1 MEKRINRLINKS
13 FEKTLL
19 DQPVPNKKVKFSLR
33 GNKPKLETIKLLPE
47 PLKPT
52 KPKPIPKPRVKS
64 KKPVPLPRLK
74 PVPLPRRIPVPL
86 QRRGSLPRRKPSSRP
101 RRKAPKPI
109 DIKVKR
115 LIDEITPY
123 YKPEAIEEFSKILKD
138 KKSLRV
144 NIVKRR
150 QALRNR
156 VKSFEVAIVERKDP
170 SKQLFYTTPGVAEE
184 LEDILNRDGGM
195 KAYVT
200 LHVTFKK
207 KKIEYRDDGQAKE
220 VFEDKDA
227 YFNSTAFTILNEYQ
241 IIDALDK
248 AAEEINN
255 KIAVWLSEGSGW
267 TIVEISSHYVNIVKY
282 LALRGNSYI
291 PSPKEL
297 RNSMMGLINLKNI
310 DNECFRWCHNRHLN
324 PRKKDPQRIT
334 KSDRESV
341 KSLDYSGITFPVTI
355 NQINRIEKQNK
366 ININLFGY
374 DTVKKSIYPIQ
385 ISEESYDDH
394 LDLLYIEG
402 KNNLGEETTH
412 YIYMKDFNRLMFTFT
427 KHKGKKHFCM
437 QCMQCFYSNESLA
450 KHKVNCKAINGVQ
463 AVKLPEK
470 YIDKNGVWRTPC
482 VYFKNHH
489 KSLPV
494 PFCIVA
500 DFECITEK
508 ISGCQPSDR
517 KSFTHKYQKH
527 TACSFGYKVVCHFD
541 QKYSGDVVIYRGEDC
556 IQKFMKCM
564 FEEVKNCQKII
575 RENFNKP
582 LIMTGEDEKSFNEAT
597 HCHICENKY
606 KVDDVAVRDHCHI
619 TGKYRGSAHQ
629 SCNLKLQISAENI
642 KIPVVF
648 HNLKGYDSHF
658 IMNEL
663 GELIKNGED
672 ISINVI
678 AQNSEKYMA
687 FYIGKHLYFIDSL
700 AYMNS
705 SLEKLAANLS
715 DDRFIYTKKY
725 FTDPVQFNLMNRK
738 GVYPY
743 DYMDSFSKFN
753 DTELPQ
759 REEFYSLL
767 TNDNISEDDYKHAK
781 DVWNTFNLKNMGEY
795 HDLYL
800 KTDVLLLTDVLE
812 NFRKTCL
819 TYYKLDPLHYITSPG
834 LAWDA
839 MLKMT
844 GINLELI
851 TDIDMQLF
859 IEKGL
864 RGGISYIAHRH
875 AEANNKYTCN
885 YDPDKPSSYI
895 MYLDANNLYGW
906 AMSQPLPYRNF
917 RWADASGLIPK
928 RKGIGHIYE
937 VDLEYPKELHD
948 LHNDYPCAAE
958 KIKVTDDMLSDYCR
972 EIKNKFNISSGNVN
986 KLIPTLGDKRNYV
999 LHEEN
1004 LKLYLSLGLKLK
1016 KVHRVLEF
1024 SEKPWLKEYI
1034 DFNTEKRKEAKNSF
1048 EKDFFKLM
1056 NNSVFGKTME
1066 NIRKRSNIYLETDP
1080 DHLLCQTAK
1089 PTFVSCK
1096 IFHEYLVAVHM
1107 KKKELKLDKPS
1118 YVGMCILDLSKVLMY
1133 DFHYNFI
1140 KAKYGDRAK
1149 LLFTDTDSLCYH
1161 ILTDDVYQDLY
1172 NHKDMFD
1179 NSDYSK
1185 SSKFYFDENKKVIG
1199 KMKDEA
1205 AGNPITSFAGLKS
1218 KMYSYLVE
1226 LPDGE
1231 IKNNKTAK
1239 GISKNVTKRDLEH
1252 EDYLSCLLN
1261 STIEKHKIKTI
1272 RSDHHVVSSYEIN
1285 KISLSCYD
1293 DKRYILDDGIT
1304 SYAYGNY
1311 KTKL

>member
-1 MEKRINRLINKS
+1 MKI
-13 FEKTLL
+13 
-19 DQPVPNKKVKFSLR
+19 
-33 GNKPKLETIKLLPE
+33 
-47 PLKPT
+47 
-52 KPKPIPKPRVKS
+52 
-64 KKPVPLPRLK
+64 
-74 PVPLPRRIPVPL
+74 
-86 QRRGSLPRRKPSSRP
+86 
-101 RRKAPKPI
+101 
-109 DIKVKR
+109 KR

-123 YKPEAIEEFSKILKD
+123 YKPEAIEQFSKILKGE
-138 KKSLRV
+138 KSPIV
-144 NIVKRR
+144 NIIKRR

-156 VKSFEVAIVERKDP
+156 VKSFEVVKIEPKDP
-170 SKQLFYTTPGVAEE
+170 RKQLYYTTPGVAEE
-184 LEDILNRDGGM
+184 LQDILNRDGGM
-195 KAYVT
+195 KAQVT
-200 LHVTFKK
+200 LHVIFKK
-207 KKIEYRDDGQAKE
+207 KKIEYRDDGQAEE
-220 VFEDKDA
+220 VFEYKDA
-227 YFNSTAFTILNEYQ
+227 YFNSNAFTILNEYQ

-267 TIVEISSHYVNIVKY
+267 TIVEIRSHFVNIVKY
-282 LALRGNSYI
+282 LPLRGNSYI

-297 RNSMMGLINLKNI
+297 RNSKMGLINPKNI
-310 DNECFRWCHNRHLN
+310 DNKCLLWSLVRHLN
-324 PRKKDPQRIT
+324 PRKVHPERIT
-334 KSDRESV
+334 KSDREFA
-341 KSLDYSGITFPVTI
+341 KGLDFSGISFPVTI

-374 DTVKKSIYPIQ
+374 DTVKKRPYPIYH
-385 ISEESYDDH
+385 SLENYDDN
-394 LDLLYIEG
+394 LNLLYIEG
-402 KNNLGEETTH
+402 KNELGEETTH
-412 YIYMKDFNRLMFTFT
+412 YVLIEDFSKFNSKFT

-437 QCMQCFYSNESLA
+437 RCLQCFYSNESLA
-450 KHKVNCKAINGVQ
+450 KHRVYCLAINGVQ
-463 AVKLPEK
+463 AIELPQK
-470 YIDKNGVWRTPC
+470 YIDKNGVERTPC
-482 VYFKNHH
+482 VYFKNYH
-489 KSLPV
+489 KTLPV
-494 PFCIVA
+494 PFCIYA

-517 KSFTHKYQKH
+517 KSYTEKYQKH
-527 TACSFGYKVVCHFD
+527 TACSFGYKVVCYYD
-541 QKYSGDVVIYRGEDC
+541 ENYSGDVVIYRGEDC

-564 FEEVKNCQKII
+564 FEEVKNCQSII
-575 RENFNKP
+575 RDNFNKP
-582 LIMTGEDEKSFNEAT
+582 LKMTNEDEKSFQKAT
-597 HCHICENKY
+597 HCHICEKKY
-606 KVDDVAVRDHCHI
+606 RVDDVPVRDHCHV

-629 SCNLKLQISAENI
+629 TCNLKLKISAENI

-663 GELIKNGED
+663 GELIKKGEEN
-672 ISINVI
+672 IKINVI
-678 AQNSEKYMA
+678 AQNAEKYMA
-687 FYIGKHLYFIDSL
+687 FYIGKHLSFIDSF
-700 AYMNS
+700 AFMSS
-705 SLEKLAANLS
+705 SLDKLAGNLE
-715 DDRFIYTKKY
+715 DRDFIYTKDY
-725 FTDPVQFNLMNRK
+725 FTDYVQFNLMKRK

-753 DTELPQ
+753 DTKLLH
-759 REEFYSLL
+759 REEFYSQL
-767 TNDNISEDDYKHAK
+767 TDEGISEDDYSHAQNI
-781 DVWNTFNLKNMGEY
+781 WNTFNLQNMGEY

-800 KTDVLLLTDVLE
+800 KTDILLLTDVFE

-859 IEKGL
+859 IEIGL

-875 AEANNKYTCN
+875 AEANNKYTRN
-885 YDPDKPSSYI
+885 YDLDKLSSYI

-906 AMSQPLPYRNF
+906 AMSQPLPYGNF
-917 RWADASGLIPK
+917 RWVRANNVIPK

-937 VDLEYPKELHD
+937 VDLEYPEELHD
-948 LHNDYPCAAE
+948 LHNDYPCAPE
-958 KIKVTDDMLSDYCR
+958 KIKVSDDMLSDYYR
-972 EIKNKFNISSGNVN
+972 EIKNKYNISSGNVN
-986 KLIPTLGDKRNYV
+986 KLITTLNDKKNYV

-1016 KVHRVLEF
+1016 KDRILEF
-1024 SEKPWLKEYI
+1024 SEKPWLKPYI
-1034 DFNTEKRKEAKNSF
+1034 DFNTDKRMNAKNAF

-1080 DHLLCQTAK
+1080 DHLLRQVAK

-1096 IFHEYLVAVHM
+1096 IFHDNLVALHM
-1107 KKKELKLDKPS
+1107 KKNILKLDKPS

-1140 KAKYGDRAK
+1140 KAKYGDRAR

-1161 ILTDDVYQDLY
+1161 IITDDVYEDLY

-1199 KMKDEA
+1199 KFKDEA
-1205 AGNPITSFAGLKS
+1205 AGNPITSFIGLKS
-1218 KMYSYLVE
+1218 KMYSYEVE
-1226 LPDGE
+1226 LPSGE
-1231 IKNNKTAK
+1231 IKNNKACK
-1239 GISKNVTKRDLEH
+1239 GISKNVVKRDIDH
-1252 EDYLSCLLN
+1252 KDYLSTLQN
-1261 STIEKHKIKTI
+1261 KTIQNHKMKTI
-1272 RSDHHVVSSYEIN
+1272 RSNYHEVSSYEIN

-1311 KTKL
+1311 KAKL